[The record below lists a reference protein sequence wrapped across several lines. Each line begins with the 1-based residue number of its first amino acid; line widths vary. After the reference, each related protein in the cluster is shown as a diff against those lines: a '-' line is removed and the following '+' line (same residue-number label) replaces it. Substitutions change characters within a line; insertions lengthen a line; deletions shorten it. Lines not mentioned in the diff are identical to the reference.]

1 MKKVIITAALS
12 FVLGMT
18 TLPASAQVV
27 IAGPTQP
34 KENVKKQEKKR
45 KDDSAKNH
53 HGKKS
58 RGQQHKLPA
67 MRLAQQGRPMAIYM
81 FAGLDLTDQ
90 QKESI
95 RQLNQKQYEELNKMR
110 QGNRRQMVEKDS
122 NSAKNAKMIF
132 TSKVGKKQAAD
143 SLMKKWKNDS
153 TLRRKFKNID
163 SLAKFQRKS
172 PMREMRGNYL
182 KELSKILTPEQYTKF
197 LENYFI
203 NNPQQPMRMQP
214 VKHQKMGKHHHGMG
228 KHQHEMGK
236 HQHENNCCKTE
247 NQKGEQ

>member
-58 RGQQHKLPA
+58 RGRQHKLPA

>member
-34 KENVKKQEKKR
+34 KENVKKKEKKQ
-45 KDDSAKNH
+45 KEDSTEDH

-67 MRLAQQGRPMAIYM
+67 MRLAQKGRPMAIYM

-95 RQLNQKQYEELNKMR
+95 RQLNQKQSEELNKMR
-110 QGNRRQMVEKDS
+110 QGNRRQMVERDS
-122 NSAKNAKMIF
+122 NSTKNTKMIF
-132 TSKVGKKQAAD
+132 TSKVGKKQAPD
-143 SLMKKWKNDS
+143 SLKKKWKNES
-153 TLRRKFKNID
+153 SLRRKFRNID
-163 SLAKFQRKS
+163 SIAKFQRKS

>member
-27 IAGPTQP
+27 IAGSPQP
-34 KENVKKQEKKR
+34 KENVKKQEKKQ
-45 KDDSAKNH
+45 KEDSSKNH

-95 RQLNQKQYEELNKMR
+95 RQLNQKQSEELNKMR
-110 QGNRRQMVEKDS
+110 QGNRRQMVERDS
-122 NSAKNAKMIF
+122 NSTKNTKMIF
-132 TSKVGKKQAAD
+132 TSKVGKKQAPD
-143 SLMKKWKNDS
+143 SLKKKGRM
-153 TLRRKFKNID
+153 TL
-163 SLAKFQRKS
+163 
-172 PMREMRGNYL
+172 
-182 KELSKILTPEQYTKF
+182 
-197 LENYFI
+197 
-203 NNPQQPMRMQP
+203 
-214 VKHQKMGKHHHGMG
+214 H
-228 KHQHEMGK
+228 
-236 HQHENNCCKTE
+236 
-247 NQKGEQ
+247 